1 MEGHSGQVFVCS
13 VCSHASRSRD
23 ALRKHFAYRH
33 RELWISGM
41 SAFRKNVPGRKM
53 SICRNNNNTDV
64 LNNNTN
70 AQNNNNT
77 VLSTGG
83 VVVKGESGGGV
94 NEGSNTGNGNSIV
107 DANGNINLRGTDG
120 TLTIS
125 EAKVN

>member
-41 SAFRKNVPGRKM
+41 SAFRKNVPGRKL
-53 SICRNNNNTDV
+53 SICRNNNNTDAV
-64 LNNNTN
+64 
-70 AQNNNNT
+70 NNNT
-77 VLSTGG
+77 VNI
-83 VVVKGESGGGV
+83 KGELV
-94 NEGSNTGNGNSIV
+94 EGSDATDTNGKVIVNDASSIV
-107 DANGNINLRGTDG
+107 DANGNINIRGSDG

-125 EAKVN
+125 EAK

>member
-41 SAFRKNVPGRKM
+41 SAFRKNVPGRKL

-64 LNNNTN
+64 V
-70 AQNNNNT
+70 NNNT
-77 VLSTGG
+77 VN
-83 VVVKGESGGGV
+83 VKGEPV
-94 NEGSNTGNGNSIV
+94 EGSDTASIV
-107 DANGNINLRGTDG
+107 DANGNLNIRGTDG

-125 EAKVN
+125 EAK

>member
-41 SAFRKNVPGRKM
+41 SAFRKNVPGRKL
-53 SICRNNNNTDV
+53 SICRNNNNTDIV
-64 LNNNTN
+64 NNNVAVNVKSEGAVEGVEGTT
-70 AQNNNNT
+70 T
-77 VLSTGG
+77 V
-83 VVVKGESGGGV
+83 
-94 NEGSNTGNGNSIV
+94 V
-107 DANGNINLRGTDG
+107 DANGNINTTTGVDANGNLSIRGSDG

-125 EAKVN
+125 EAK

>member
-41 SAFRKNVPGRKM
+41 SAFRKNVPGRKL
-53 SICRNNNNTDV
+53 SISKNDNNNDNNNTTTVNNNNITAKPDQV
-64 LNNNTN
+64 DSAAADTN
-70 AQNNNNT
+70 
-77 VLSTGG
+77 G
-83 VVVKGESGGGV
+83 
-94 NEGSNTGNGNSIV
+94 
-107 DANGNINLRGTDG
+107 NLRGSDG

-125 EAKVN
+125 EAK

>member
-41 SAFRKNVPGRKM
+41 SAFRKNVPGRKL
-53 SICRNNNNTDV
+53 SICRNNNNTDAIN
-64 LNNNTN
+64 NNNTTTTN
-70 AQNNNNT
+70 NNNNNNT
-77 VLSTGG
+77 VNVKEEAGSTNSN
-83 VVVKGESGGGV
+83 SGSTEP
-94 NEGSNTGNGNSIV
+94 NNGTI
-107 DANGNINLRGTDG
+107 GNINLRGTDG

>member
-41 SAFRKNVPGRKM
+41 SAFRKNVPGRKL

-64 LNNNTN
+64 V
-70 AQNNNNT
+70 NNNN
-77 VLSTGG
+77 VLKVESP
-83 VVVKGESGGGV
+83 VKGEPQDPQVQGA
-94 NEGSNTGNGNSIV
+94 NSLI
-107 DANGNINLRGTDG
+107 DANGNINLRGSDG

-125 EAKVN
+125 EAK